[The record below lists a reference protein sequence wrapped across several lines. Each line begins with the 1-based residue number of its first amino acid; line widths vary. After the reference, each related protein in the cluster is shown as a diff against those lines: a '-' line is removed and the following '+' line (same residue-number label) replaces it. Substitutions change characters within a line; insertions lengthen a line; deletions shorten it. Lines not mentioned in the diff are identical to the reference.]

1 MKTITSPASQEGV
14 VLLEALIA
22 VLIFSVGVLAIVGLQ
37 AVMIRNTSEAK
48 FRSDASH
55 IAQQRIGAMWADPA
69 NLAAY
74 VEANT
79 DISNLLPNGTRTV
92 TQPVPGQFLVV
103 VRWQAPG
110 DPVVHNFTTLASITG
125 G

>member
-1 MKTITSPASQEGV
+1 M
-14 VLLEALIA
+14 LLEALIA

-55 IAQQRIGAMWADPA
+55 IAQQRIGAMWADPT

-74 VEANT
+74 VEADT
-79 DISNLLPNGTRTV
+79 DISNLLPNGKRTV
-92 TQPVPGQFLVV
+92 TQPAPGQFLVV

-110 DPVVHNFTTLASITG
+110 DPIEHNFTTLASITG